1 MGKLELVNSPYP
13 GHLCVKCRIIS
24 FKKVERMLFGGR
36 NGSFHNC
43 SQNIELCAENL
54 EKIPLLLFLYKE
66 NADKRIQ
73 IMNF

>member
-1 MGKLELVNSPYP
+1 
-13 GHLCVKCRIIS
+13 
-24 FKKVERMLFGGR
+24 MLFGGR

-43 SQNIELCAENL
+43 SQNMELCAENL

-66 NADKRIQ
+66 NADKLMQ